1 MTAYSPAM
9 LALHDMLKQQLDL
22 TRQFVESQ
30 KYLYQSFTESM
41 ESSYKYT
48 TLEDTKKV
56 FQIPVH
62 VLYNIVIPL

>member
-30 KYLYQSFTESM
+30 KYLYRSFADSM
-41 ESSYKYT
+41 ESTYKYT
-48 TLEDTKKV
+48 TLQDTKKV
-56 FQIPVH
+56 GQIL
-62 VLYNIVIPL
+62 VL